1 MDAAAYLTNQGW
13 RGSGHTLQPN
23 GKGISKPLLV
33 SRKTNVLGVGKKAH
47 DAHADQWW
55 SRAFDETLRSLNGQT
70 TTTRSNTTSGAA
82 DAKSQGIVPTRWTT
96 NGGLHGSFVKGESL
110 KGTMGAEQ
118 DNTETHSDIEKPIKK
133 RRLHNSEESRG
144 EREKKPSRNSC
155 EKRNSHQP
163 SSSADLEDRNAFA
176 AAVETSTIVSSL
188 SNGTSDHDTL
198 SQGAIKNNKT
208 QLLESKIDPAPLSV
222 STADPVV
229 ATSSGHSTGTPIS
242 SNANETKL
250 AGQGPIYERRS
261 KRKEQR
267 LNEQGSSK
275 GAAANSNETGKLS
288 DQRIKKQKRRKR
300 RKDEGPRDS
309 AHQTHTG
316 VWPVT

>member
-13 RGSGHTLQPN
+13 RGSGHSLQPN
-23 GKGISKPLLV
+23 GQGISKPLLV

-55 SRAFDETLRSLNGQT
+55 SRAFEETLRSLNGQT
-70 TTTRSNTTSGAA
+70 TTKRNTTSGEAN
-82 DAKSQGIVPTRWTT
+82 AKSLGIVPTRWTT
-96 NGGLHGSFVKGESL
+96 NGGLHGSFVRGEGL
-110 KGTMGAEQ
+110 KGTMGTEQ
-118 DNTETHSDIEKPIKK
+118 DKTETQSDIEKPIKK
-133 RRLHNSEESRG
+133 RRLNNLEESRG
-144 EREKKPSRNSC
+144 ERDKRPLRNSC

-163 SSSADLEDRNAFA
+163 SSGANLEDRNAFA
-176 AAVETSTIVSSL
+176 AAVEIPTIVSSL
-188 SNGTSDHDTL
+188 SNGASNHNTL

-208 QLLESKIDPAPLSV
+208 QLLRSTIDPASLGDSM
-222 STADPVV
+222 ADPVV
-229 ATSSGHSTGTPIS
+229 ATSSGHGTGNPIF
-242 SNANETKL
+242 SNANEMKS
-250 AGQGPIYERRS
+250 AAQGPAYERRS
-261 KRKEQR
+261 RRKEQR

-275 GAAANSNETGKLS
+275 GAAANGGEKGNLS